1 MMSTEDVHALKLR
14 IWKQAAKKRPE
25 YLSDLDTALLQTDVE
40 ARDAAL
46 AVLAKRLAR
55 AEALN
60 ERNRKRKEA
69 AVKAADAKLRQDL
82 GF

>member
-1 MMSTEDVHALKLR
+1 MSAEDVHALKLR
-14 IWKQAAKKRPE
+14 IWKQAAKKRAE
-25 YLSDLDTALLQTDVE
+25 YLSDLDTALLQTDAAAQE
-40 ARDAAL
+40 AAL
-46 AVLAKRLAR
+46 AALAKRLAR